1 MRTIALSCCVAIA
14 VACTRTDREP
24 ATDTA
29 AGATA
34 PAPSSTV
41 SLADFAGRWDVRSK
55 PESGPDT
62 SSTLYVLTAT
72 SESTG
77 WTITFPNRSE
87 PVPVRVIAVEG
98 DSIVTEAGPFAS
110 VRRQGVQ
117 VSTRQVLRL
126 EGGRLVGSTRARY
139 VSTGADSVLV
149 LRTEGT
155 RAP

>member
-1 MRTIALSCCVAIA
+1 MRTMVLSCCVAIVVGCA
-14 VACTRTDREP
+14 RTDREP

-29 AGATA
+29 AGTAA
-34 PAPSSTV
+34 PAATSTV
-41 SLADFAGRWDVRSK
+41 SLADFAGRWDMTSK
-55 PESGPDT
+55 PESGTDT
-62 SSTLYVLTAT
+62 STTRYVLTAT
-72 SESTG
+72 AESTG

-87 PVPVRVIAVEG
+87 PIPVRVIAVEG
-98 DSIVTEAGPFAS
+98 DSVVTEAGPFAS

-117 VSTRQVLRL
+117 VTTRNVFRR
-126 EGGRLVGSTRARY
+126 EGDRVVGSTRARY